1 MATHIELL
9 DTVAVREDIPGLG
22 LTAGEVGA
30 VVEILGDG
38 EAFEVEFCDNSGQ
51 TYGLYT
57 SGRARSSPCIRAGK
71 RSGYMWRPPDRRLQI
86 ESGKGQGT
94 EDRHPFLTPLR

>member
-9 DTVAVREDIPGLG
+9 DTVAVREDIPALG

-38 EAFEVEFCDNSGQ
+38 EAFEVEFCDNNGQ
-51 TYGLYT
+51 TYGLHT
-57 SGRARSSPCIRAGK
+57 LRAS
-71 RSGYMWRPPDRRLQI
+71 QI
-86 ESGKGQGT
+86 IALHTRGQALWLHV
-94 EDRHPFLTPLR
+94 EAA